1 MNRKRVLMIGAV
13 AVLALLNAWR
23 WLGDESPQRASHGVS
38 RAAVSAAELSVQG
51 VSAVEISP
59 AVRNPFQP
67 KIVVVAAPVVT
78 APPPP
83 PAPILPPP
91 KTAEELEAEAARAEL
106 ATIKLVGVVF
116 KNDKPQAFLVKGDQM
131 VIAVAG
137 EIVAGRFTID
147 KITEDAVVLSDP
159 KTAVSGRIAISGS

>member
-1 MNRKRVLMIGAV
+1 MNRKRVLMVGAV
-13 AVLALLNAWR
+13 AVLAVLNAWR
-23 WLGDESPQRASHGVS
+23 WLGDESPQRASQVS
-38 RAAVSAAELSVQG
+38 PRATVSAAELSVQG
-51 VSAVEISP
+51 VSTADISP

-67 KIVVVAAPVVT
+67 KIVVVAVPIVK

-83 PAPILPPP
+83 TPILPPP

-116 KNDKPQAFLVKGDQM
+116 KNGKPQAFLVKGDQM
-131 VIAVAG
+131 FLAVAG
-137 EIVAGRFTID
+137 ENVAGRFTID

-159 KTAVSGRIAISGS
+159 KTTVSGRIAISGS

>member
-23 WLGDESPQRASHGVS
+23 WLGDESPQRVSHAPARGP
-38 RAAVSAAELSVQG
+38 VSASELSVQG
-51 VSAVEISP
+51 VSAAEILP

-67 KIVVVAAPVVT
+67 KIVVVAAPAVK

-116 KNDKPQAFLVKGDQM
+116 KDNKPQAFLVKGDQM
-131 VIAVAG
+131 FLAVAG
-137 EIVAGRFTID
+137 ENVAGRFTID